1 MCLMRVLSLGV
12 PHPWLELKRCLKP
25 SSLSF
30 LVLLSSFSVCF
41 LTGKIV
47 IFMVSD
53 FSFNSIFTPKQF
65 SCSLDEK
72 FIFDIEGPWKKK
84 NLADFGIINQC
95 MCPSRVNDQYL
106 TNVMLKINAKV
117 FIVSGDIFGN
127 IVQHVHIGTCL

>member
-1 MCLMRVLSLGV
+1 MRILSLGV
-12 PHPWLELKRCLKP
+12 PHPWLEWRRCLKQ
-25 SSLSF
+25 SSLNF
-30 LVLLSSFSVCF
+30 LALRSSYSVYF
-41 LTGKIV
+41 LIGKIV

-65 SCSLDEK
+65 SCSIDEK

-95 MCPSRVNDQYL
+95 MCPLRVNDQYL

-117 FIVSGDIFGN
+117 YIVNGCIYGN
-127 IVQHVHIGTCL
+127 IIQHVHIGKCL